1 MCSSSWSMA
10 ELIKPFMWQPC
21 LHMHCFLPTAF
32 AYVSNFHCWWQCWS
46 VSICCGSFHDCI
58 QIRFNSQLER
68 VTQRCC
74 SSPARFDRSFVISI
88 EYSYTYFIVLLKLRR
103 MCRKSY
109 CFSLPWTM
117 TTTGSLFFSFQLP
130 GLCGSGAYVF
140 SSGNRNSRRD
150 LGEVAPAWITE
161 VYRCI
166 ANRGKHF
173 PSEKLKVV
181 CRNGWTPRSMSS
193 TQTLHICVSSF
204 NVFIVITCE
213 RVCGNGWQTALQPCL
228 IIALLM
234 CSLVATL
241 VPITWSSL
249 NV

>member
-1 MCSSSWSMA
+1 
-10 ELIKPFMWQPC
+10 
-21 LHMHCFLPTAF
+21 
-32 AYVSNFHCWWQCWS
+32 
-46 VSICCGSFHDCI
+46 
-58 QIRFNSQLER
+58 
-68 VTQRCC
+68 
-74 SSPARFDRSFVISI
+74 
-88 EYSYTYFIVLLKLRR
+88 

-140 SSGNRNSRRD
+140 SSGNRNSRRE
-150 LGEVAPAWITE
+150 LVE
-161 VYRCI
+161 VYRGR
-166 ANRGKHF
+166 ANRGRHL

-181 CRNGWTPRSMSS
+181 CRKGWTLRSMSS
-193 TQTLHICVSSF
+193 TQTLHICVSSL

-213 RVCGNGWQTALQPCL
+213 RVCGNCWQTALQPCL

-234 CSLVATL
+234 CSRVATL